1 MNDLAVPDTLG
12 LDEVLQPLLQRRSL
26 ERLNRL
32 QTLLHPPQY
41 SSRLR
46 RRAVALLECCLVFM
60 YWLGRPQP
68 LPPPPRYSTPPRRRE
83 KALLEGCLVIHPVLV
98 SKKEITWF

>member
-32 QTLLHPPQY
+32 QALLHPPQY

-46 RRAVALLECCLVFM
+46 RRAEALF
-60 YWLGRPQP
+60 
-68 LPPPPRYSTPPRRRE
+68 
-83 KALLEGCLVIHPVLV
+83 EGCLVIQHVLV
-98 SKKEITWF
+98 SDKEITWV